1 MQLEINV
8 NHPLSTFWNAISI
21 TTFSPNLHNS
31 QLFLRYISITFY
43 YWLLLFEYSN
53 SCVNMHIIVG
63 FSYFSFRFFLWSTVI
78 KLSYML
84 ILSLIYYRFF
94 LNVILWKRVL
104 FYWWLLLIAINI
116 DNHETNDYITFILM
130 KIIYLHLRFRHNFF
144 FEPTDRLVSWW
155 SPMTDLW
162 SGSGWTTTRRVV
174 VPCTKC
180 SGSMTKDQR
189 PIEFRPDLEAVVIE
203 E

>member
-8 NHPLSTFWNAISI
+8 NHPLSTFWNSISI
-21 TTFSPNLHNS
+21 STFSPNLHNS

-84 ILSLIYYRFF
+84 ILSLIYYWFF

-116 DNHETNDYITFILM
+116 DNHETNDYITFIL
-130 KIIYLHLRFRHNFF
+130 ILTIS
-144 FEPTDRLVSWW
+144 V
-155 SPMTDLW
+155 LW
-162 SGSGWTTTRRVV
+162 V
-174 VPCTKC
+174 
-180 SGSMTKDQR
+180 
-189 PIEFRPDLEAVVIE
+189 
-203 E
+203 